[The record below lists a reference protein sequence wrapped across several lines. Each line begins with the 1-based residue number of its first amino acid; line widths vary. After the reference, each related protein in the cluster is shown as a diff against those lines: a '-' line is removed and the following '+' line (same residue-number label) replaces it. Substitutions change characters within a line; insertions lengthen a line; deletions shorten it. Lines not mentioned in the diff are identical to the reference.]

1 MNILDELAEH
11 FDTRISSKEQY
22 GRALAELNAFCEQ
35 ELDKEQAEKLNDI
48 AGDLIH
54 AVAAVNS
61 KEGIHLSSKSWTDSA
76 ETNLT
81 SSVNW
86 STLKRKAFG

>member
-1 MNILDELAEH
+1 MSILDELAEH
-11 FDTRISSKEQY
+11 FDTRTGSKEQY

-35 ELDKEQAEKLNDI
+35 ELNHEQAEKLNDI

-61 KEGIHLSSKSWTDSA
+61 RAGMKLGAKIVAGLLADES
-76 ETNLT
+76 
-81 SSVNW
+81 
-86 STLKRKAFG
+86 

>member
-35 ELDKEQAEKLNDI
+35 ELDKEQAEKLNDS

-54 AVAAVNS
+54 AVAAINS
-61 KEGIHLSSKSWTDSA
+61 REGMKLSARIIAGLLFD
-76 ETNLT
+76 N
-81 SSVNW
+81 
-86 STLKRKAFG
+86 

>member
-1 MNILDELAEH
+1 MDMLDELAEH
-11 FDTRISSKEQY
+11 LDPRISSREQY
-22 GRALAELNAFCEQ
+22 GRVLAELNAFCEQ

-61 KEGIHLSSKSWTDSA
+61 REGMKLGARIVAGLLA
-76 ETNLT
+76 ED
-81 SSVNW
+81 
-86 STLKRKAFG
+86 